1 MCRPEM
7 SEERMKIV
15 VGFISSAEGGAALE
29 RAIEE
34 SRLRDAE
41 LIVVHSMEGGD
52 KEEAEEVLE
61 YRRELEEVERRLTE
75 MGISHQVHEFV
86 RGQTPS
92 EDLVQCATDLEAELI
107 VIGLRRRSSVGK
119 FLLGSNAQE
128 ILLDAK
134 CPVLAVKATY

>member
-1 MCRPEM
+1 MVDK

-15 VGFISSAEGGAALE
+15 VGFIRSAEGTAALE

-34 SRLRDAE
+34 TRLRQGE

-52 KEEAEEVLE
+52 KEDAEEVLE
-61 YRRELEEVERRLTE
+61 YREELERVEQQLKDL
-75 MGISHQVHEFV
+75 GIPHEIHEFV

-92 EDLVQCATDLEAELI
+92 EDLVQCATDLGAELI
-107 VIGLRRRSSVGK
+107 VIGLRRRSTVGK
-119 FLLGSNAQE
+119 LLLGSNAQE

-134 CPVLAVKATY
+134 CPVLAVKANY

>member
-1 MCRPEM
+1 M

-15 VGFISSAEGGAALE
+15 VGFIRSAEGGAALE

-75 MGISHQVHEFV
+75 IGIPHQVHEFV

>member
-1 MCRPEM
+1 
-7 SEERMKIV
+7 MKII
-15 VGFISSAEGGAALE
+15 VGFIRSAEGGAALE

-34 SRLRDAE
+34 ASLRQAE

-61 YRRELEEVERRLTE
+61 YRRELEEVERRLTDL
-75 MGISHQVHEFV
+75 GISHEIHEFV

-92 EDLVQCATDLEAELI
+92 EDLVQCATDLQAELI